1 MRDIDED
8 ETKSVYNDFQIDV
21 DARDERMIYINDD
34 QETQKRYHEK
44 VSIHT
49 KSIIQNSS
57 ESLQSY
63 RDENVENKIA
73 CFLNKFT
80 HKKDDDQDYNSN
92 KFQNVAQRNREND
105 QSHSKRF
112 ERQTRTTSEIEKNIC
127 NNKEN
132 LIKKKVEKER
142 RNNIYSIIHDF
153 FMSLFV

>member
-1 MRDIDED
+1 MLTISCETITNQADYSNKDHSNVDEIHVRDIDED

-80 HKKDDDQDYNSN
+80 H
-92 KFQNVAQRNREND
+92 
-105 QSHSKRF
+105 
-112 ERQTRTTSEIEKNIC
+112 EKN
-127 NNKEN
+127 
-132 LIKKKVEKER
+132 
-142 RNNIYSIIHDF
+142 DD
-153 FMSLFV
+153 